1 MLGIDISVQIKAF
14 DKKLTERLENK
25 NFIINNFDDFGIK
38 YEGSDIPQWEKWDP
52 AYGYEKTT
60 PNEMEFSKIMEEPR
74 PDVNYIGSFD
84 KYIGVKVKLDDGTN
98 SSGNISTV
106 KQRSTNANVF
116 AIGRAHNNPLLDTKE
131 YEIELEDG
139 TTDR

>member
-1 MLGIDISVQIKAF
+1 MLDIDISVQIKAF

-84 KYIGVKVKLDDGTN
+84 KYIGVTVKLEDVTKIAGSIATMKWHAPDENGF
-98 SSGNISTV
+98 SIV
-106 KQRSTNANVF
+106 
-116 AIGRAHNNPLLDTKE
+116 RAHNNSLLDT
-131 YEIELEDG
+131 
-139 TTDR
+139 R